1 MVPEDNREICGLWV
15 LSVMLVSR
23 ACCWLEGR
31 KATAGMSEQ
40 HPGSRHGEKKK
51 KKEFKE
57 DLRVTINY
65 EINASLDCCSR
76 NNLAA
81 LKDPTWNIL
90 IRLGPF

>member
-1 MVPEDNREICGLWV
+1 MNSI
-15 LSVMLVSR
+15 
-23 ACCWLEGR
+23 LEADMG
-31 KATAGMSEQ
+31 
-40 HPGSRHGEKKK
+40 KKK

-90 IRLGPF
+90 IRLGPFQLKYVGTETTKRKMVQRLEAEKEDCRQEKHFMLYY